1 MFKTSAKRLSTYGAQ
16 ECSKT
21 TSAKRDVSINLRY
34 SSDIFLFLSRQ
45 DAAVLSQ
52 RDGGLLKLAVG
63 MVEDDAGVEAA
74 ALERGLEMEMLR
86 RGATRAA
93 CETDDLAGLDLVAHI
108 DEVFRLMTVE
118 RFQTPCV
125 LDHDAEAITIIGA

>member
-1 MFKTSAKRLSTYGAQ
+1 MARLFCVYKVFS
-16 ECSKT
+16 
-21 TSAKRDVSINLRY
+21 
-34 SSDIFLFLSRQ
+34 FLSRR

-93 CETDDLAGLDLVAHI
+93 CETDDLARGHSHNRSLSV
-108 DEVFRLMTVE
+108 
-118 RFQTPCV
+118 
-125 LDHDAEAITIIGA
+125 

>member
-1 MFKTSAKRLSTYGAQ
+1 
-16 ECSKT
+16 
-21 TSAKRDVSINLRY
+21 
-34 SSDIFLFLSRQ
+34 
-45 DAAVLSQ
+45 
-52 RDGGLLKLAVG
+52 

-93 CETDDLAGLDLVAHI
+93 CETNDLTGLDLVAHL